1 VREDLRD
8 LQDMLELS
16 PLDESKVIHR
26 IRLLL
31 VYWTAMYE
39 EPRPVALAQL
49 IVHLAS
55 LEQRLKGDT
64 SSSTEANSV
73 MGEGHQYLG
82 ELDAAHSKTIAE
94 LKCHAKE
101 CDGAQAKHQPLKM
114 EQQNAAKEARGF
126 EKKAC
131 AAWAR
136 EKELL
141 GKEAELLKS

>member
-8 LQDMLELS
+8 LQEMLELS

-73 MGEGHQYLG
+73 MGEGHQHFG

-126 EKKAC
+126 EENVVLPGHVKKSFLA
-131 AAWAR
+131 
-136 EKELL
+136 K
-141 GKEAELLKS
+141 KQNS